1 MIAIIV
7 SWAVC
12 YLVHLS
18 RCIWKWHKLTGSQQP
33 PDVEMVAPSEVS
45 VNGDIVEDDID
56 DGDSF
61 VTCPG
66 DYYDTCEY
74 IDKI

>member
-1 MIAIIV
+1 
-7 SWAVC
+7 
-12 YLVHLS
+12 
-18 RCIWKWHKLTGSQQP
+18 
-33 PDVEMVAPSEVS
+33 MVAPSEVS
-45 VNGDIVEDDID
+45 VNDDIVEDDID